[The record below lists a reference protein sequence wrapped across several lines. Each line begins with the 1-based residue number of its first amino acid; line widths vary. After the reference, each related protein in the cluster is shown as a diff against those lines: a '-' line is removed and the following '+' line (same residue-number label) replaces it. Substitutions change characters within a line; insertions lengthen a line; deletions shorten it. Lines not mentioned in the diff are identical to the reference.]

1 MRSASIS
8 RDRVGRTWRCAIA
21 VIVAAAVAAAGAQT
35 GSPATYRAGTDL
47 VVLQVSV
54 SDAHRRHVPG
64 LRAENFTV
72 FDEGVPQPVAV
83 FATSDAPLDVMLL
96 LDTSGSMDLWLP
108 VAKLAAADLVG
119 SLRGDDRAGLILFDV
134 GAKVAHPLSDTHESV
149 IAAIRDVSPGGA
161 TALYES
167 VYIGLHTLS
176 RARRSGDG
184 VRRQALVVLTDG
196 DDNASRIPFEQA
208 LDAARSGDV
217 TIFTIMPGMPP
228 PEGAMLTALGFRN
241 ATVKFEMR
249 QLAEDTGGRTFAT
262 TQPAGLTDVYEQI
275 GRELRAQ
282 YWLAYAAGAGGPRFR
297 RVSVRV
303 NDPPGLLART
313 RTGYNAGSPAAAH
326 SRSPA
331 PARRPEP
338 ASP

>member
-1 MRSASIS
+1 
-8 RDRVGRTWRCAIA
+8 
-21 VIVAAAVAAAGAQT
+21 
-35 GSPATYRAGTDL
+35 
-47 VVLQVSV
+47 
-54 SDAHRRHVPG
+54 
-64 LRAENFTV
+64 V

-96 LDTSGSMDLWLP
+96 LDTSGSMELWLP
-108 VAKLAAADLVG
+108 VAKNAAADLVG
-119 SLRGDDRAGLILFDV
+119 SLRSDDRAGLILFDV
-134 GAKVAHPLSDTHESV
+134 GAKVAHPLSDKHESV

-176 RARRSGDG
+176 RARRADDG

-228 PEGAMLTALGFRN
+228 PEGAMLTTLGWRN

-249 QLAEDTGGRTFAT
+249 QLAEDTGGRTFGT
-262 TQPAGLTDVYEQI
+262 TEPAGLADVYEQI

-303 NDPPGLLART
+303 KDPPGLLART
-313 RTGYNAGSPAAAH
+313 RTGYNAAPPAAAH
-326 SRSPA
+326 SSPPA

-338 ASP
+338 PSP